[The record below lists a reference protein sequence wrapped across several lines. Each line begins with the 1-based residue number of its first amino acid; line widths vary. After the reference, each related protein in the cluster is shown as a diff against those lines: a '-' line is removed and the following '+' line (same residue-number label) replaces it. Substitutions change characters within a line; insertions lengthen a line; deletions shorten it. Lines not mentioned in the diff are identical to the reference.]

1 MDATLVLPA
10 IMRWIHMLSA
20 IAVAGGIFFYVVV
33 LQPAMARALSSEQVS
48 ALREF
53 VMRRLKMIVHPSIV
67 LFLASGFYNYLAVT
81 SPMHEGQGLYHA
93 LFGVKFLL
101 SVVVFGLA
109 IVLTSTRPW
118 SARWR
123 ENRRAWLALTLIT
136 LAVVLI
142 GGVMKLMPAV

>member
-20 IAVAGGIFFYVVV
+20 IAVAGGIFFYVLV
-33 LQPAMARALSSEQVS
+33 LRPALAKALAPEH
-48 ALREF
+48 AAMLREPL
-53 VMRRLKMIVHPSIV
+53 MRRWKLIVHPSIV
-67 LFLASGFYNYLAVT
+67 LFLLSGFYNYLVVT

-101 SVVVFGLA
+101 SLALFGFA
-109 IVLTSTRPW
+109 IVLTSTRTW

-123 ENRRAWLALTLIT
+123 ESRGAWLALTLIT
-136 LAVVLI
+136 LAVVLL
-142 GGVMKLMPAV
+142 GGVMKVMPAV